1 MHLTTRTKRSKQTI
15 RLVRPIELAPSDL
28 VYPIFV
34 REDQKRY
41 EIPSMKG
48 QNYLS
53 LKDTVKVCHSAAE
66 LGIPAVMVFAVLD
79 KRNSDGTIALRKNNF
94 NNKIFKQLKKELD
107 DQIVLISNLCLCTY
121 TTDEYCVYSE
131 KGKVLH
137 GKTAKMLA
145 KIAVAH
151 AEAGADMIAPSAM
164 ADGQVKEIRRDL
176 DDGGFE
182 DIPIMSYIKS
192 NSLLFQ
198 PFFEAVSASKT
209 PRTGVDSS
217 KFRADFV
224 NTKMFL
230 QKLLLDIG
238 EGADIVIIKPAIT
251 NLDIIKLA
259 SETFPEISIS
269 AFQVSGEYAFIKSL
283 SKDYNLDENKLL
295 MEMLYSIKRAGADS
309 ILTYHALEAAK
320 FLKEHF

>member
-1 MHLTTRTKRSKQTI
+1 MRLTTRTKRSRQTI
-15 RLVRPIELAPSDL
+15 RLVRPMELAPNDF
-28 VYPIFV
+28 VYPIFL
-34 REDQKRY
+34 REDGKRH

-48 QNYLS
+48 QKYLS
-53 LKDTVKVCHSAAE
+53 LKDAAEVCHRTAE
-66 LGIPAVMVFAVLD
+66 LGIPAVMIFAVLN
-79 KRNSDGTIALRKNNF
+79 KRNKDGTVGLREGNF
-94 NNKIFKQLKKELD
+94 NSEIFRHLKKELD
-107 DQIVLISNLCLCTY
+107 DQLVLISNVCMCTY
-121 TTDEYCVYSE
+121 TTEEYCVYSE
-131 KGKVLH
+131 RGKVLH
-137 GKTAKMLA
+137 DKTAKMLA
-145 KIAVAH
+145 KISVAH

-164 ADGQVKEIRRDL
+164 ADGQVKEIRNAL
-176 DDGGFE
+176 DDNGFD

-198 PFFEAVSASKT
+198 PFFEAVTTSKT

-217 KFRADFV
+217 KFRADYI

-230 QKLLLDIG
+230 QKLKLDIG

-259 SETFPEISIS
+259 AETFPETSIS

-283 SKDYNLDENKLL
+283 SKNYKLDENKLL

-309 ILTYHALEAAK
+309 ILTYHALQAAE
-320 FLKEHF
+320 FLREHV